1 MLIGNFEL
9 YFFQFY
15 KLFSSAIKFCT
26 KSLITQ
32 NDNTNYRRD
41 KQDLRG
47 MFGFNR
53 PHVTKEGQMKNVS
66 EQNVEK
72 MFGSERKI

>member
-9 YFFQFY
+9 SLFQFY

-26 KSLITQ
+26 QSLITQ
-32 NDNTNYRRD
+32 NDDKNYRRD

-47 MFGFNR
+47 MFGLNW
-53 PHVTKEGQMKNVS
+53 PHVTKESQMKNVS